1 MSLCCPKCGSSNITA
16 FKRGWDVKSGIVGA
30 NDLRNHCMQCGH
42 QFKPGG
48 QAAEDGNSIVWVVLA
63 IVAVA
68 LLGLMGVVI

>member
-1 MSLCCPKCGSSNITA
+1 
-16 FKRGWDVKSGIVGA
+16 
-30 NDLRNHCMQCGH
+30 MQCGH